1 MAFRCIHNLP
11 LNRKSVFL
19 TRHGAWVQPP
29 YMAHSNMKILTNPNS
44 WHRKACQ
51 FAPVKGVLQLH
62 PKTPTL
68 HHKALLLFFHALWN
82 HKQVH
87 HNTRASPAFSKSSG
101 YILPDIHL
109 WIINLTSRNQM
120 EMPKATF
127 GHKDL
132 PVRTAASYTAMFVL
146 MLATGFHNP
155 FFGSKT
161 SAELSLSCFLPQH
174 MSFHRSPH

>member
-1 MAFRCIHNLP
+1 MVLDYNGFQVRIHNLP

-29 YMAHSNMKILTNPNS
+29 YMAHSNMKIMTNPNS

-82 HKQVH
+82 HKQVPIY
-87 HNTRASPAFSKSSG
+87 HNTWASPAFSKSSG

-109 WIINLTSRNQM
+109 WVIIWPRGIRWKGQKQPSVTRSFPL
-120 EMPKATF
+120 E
-127 GHKDL
+127 L
-132 PVRTAASYTAMFVL
+132 PHRIQPCLF
-146 MLATGFHNP
+146 
-155 FFGSKT
+155 
-161 SAELSLSCFLPQH
+161 SC
-174 MSFHRSPH
+174 